1 MNDPYYLENTCGVD
15 KLINEINLDEIE
27 VGDDF

>member
-1 MNDPYYLENTCGVD
+1 MNDPYYLEKICEVD

-27 VGDDF
+27 LGDDF